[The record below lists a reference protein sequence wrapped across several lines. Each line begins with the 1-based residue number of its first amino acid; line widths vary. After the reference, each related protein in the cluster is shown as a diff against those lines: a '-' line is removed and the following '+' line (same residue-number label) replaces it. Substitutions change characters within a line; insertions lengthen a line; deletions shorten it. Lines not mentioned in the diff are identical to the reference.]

1 MNVAAPL
8 ESVVV
13 LVGDTDMRF
22 LPAALIVAVTVS
34 PSTAQSSSPVTVTV
48 TSPLFFL
55 LRLSVVLDT
64 ATFSASHTVG
74 GVGDT
79 IGDGGGGNVG
89 GNVGDPIG
97 DGGGGNVGGNV
108 GVVTGVAV
116 GDVTGVA
123 VGDAPGVGDVTGV
136 GVATAAATVA
146 VSVTVLEDP
155 VVLTSSM

>member
-8 ESVVV
+8 ASVVV

-64 ATFSASHTVG
+64 VTFSASHTVG
-74 GVGDT
+74 VGDT
-79 IGDGGGGNVG
+79 VGDGNGGNVG
-89 GNVGDPIG
+89 GNVGDAPG
-97 DGGGGNVGGNV
+97 DGNGGN
-108 GVVTGVAV
+108 V

-136 GVATAAATVA
+136 GVAAAAATVA

-155 VVLTSSM
+155 VGLTYSM